1 MQVILGM
8 KKGDRPM
15 FNAVFCA
22 THRPK
27 VGLAYF
33 ARLWSGAHNRR
44 SALKKIEAVIQAL
57 PQAVAYF
64 DEKDGYV
71 LGNDAFAR
79 EMVGLGLKPKPG
91 LPYLTILG
99 EVAAIDAARSA
110 VANAPDWI
118 AAHLEA
124 RRRGPIAVDRNL
136 ADGRVLRVE
145 SNPTSLGGAVTVLSD
160 ITDLKRQTEELA
172 AARDLAE
179 AGNRAKGEFLA
190 NMSHELRT
198 PMNGVIGVAE
208 LLARENLTPKQAELV
223 GIILASASTLDRLLC
238 DLLDMARVEGG
249 ALEVTDA
256 PFDVAA
262 ALAAVVGQFAPAAA
276 EKGVALEID
285 RPVSEPG
292 WVLGD
297 EVRLK
302 QVLAKLIANAV
313 KFTSQGRIDVRL
325 EVIDGALV
333 FRVRDT
339 GVGFD
344 VAQKERLFRRFE
356 QFDNSN
362 TRRFGGAG
370 LGLAMATSL
379 TARMGGALV
388 CDSTE
393 GVGSIFIL
401 AIPYRR
407 ANPPIARFTAP
418 TEPSAS
424 EEAAPHILI
433 VDDNPLNQ
441 RVLSLILE
449 GAGVET
455 ELADDGLQ
463 AVRQWRR
470 SQFDAI
476 LMDIQMPVMDGLTAV
491 RSIRSIETVQGLDPT
506 PIIMVSANALPE
518 HVAASFDAGANG
530 HVAKPVTAERL
541 FAALEDLDRRE
552 PPPPDQTA
560 CAA

>member
-1 MQVILGM
+1 
-8 KKGDRPM
+8 M
-15 FNAVFCA
+15 F
-22 THRPK
+22 
-27 VGLAYF
+27 
-33 ARLWSGAHNRR
+33 

-64 DEKDGYV
+64 DEGDGYV

-79 EMVGLGLKPKPG
+79 EMAGLGLEPSPG

-99 EVAAIDAARSA
+99 QVAAIDSARSTLA
-110 VANAPDWI
+110 GAPDWI
-118 AAHLEA
+118 ADHLAA
-124 RRRGPIAVDRNL
+124 RRQGPIAVDRDL

-145 SNPTSLGGAVTVLSD
+145 SNPTSLGGVVTLLSD
-160 ITDLKRQTEELA
+160 ITDLKRQTEELS

-208 LLARENLTPKQAELV
+208 LLAHENLTPKQAELV
-223 GIILASASTLDRLLC
+223 GLILASGSTLDKLLG
-238 DLLDMARVEGG
+238 DLLDMARVEAGV
-249 ALEVTDA
+249 LEVADA
-256 PFDVAA
+256 PFDVVA
-262 ALAAVVGQFAPAAA
+262 ALSAVIGQFASAAA
-276 EKGVALEID
+276 ENGVALEVD
-285 RPVSEPG
+285 TPAPAPG

-302 QVLAKLIANAV
+302 QVLASLIANAV
-313 KFTSQGRIDVRL
+313 KFTSQGRIDVRI
-325 EVIDGALV
+325 EVVDDALV
-333 FRVRDT
+333 FRVCDT

-356 QFDNSN
+356 QLDNSN

-370 LGLAMATSL
+370 LGLAVAMSL
-379 TARMGGALV
+379 TVGMGGALV

-401 AIPYRR
+401 TIPYRR
-407 ANPPIARFTAP
+407 ANAPRALDPAPLQPP
-418 TEPSAS
+418 AS
-424 EEAAPHILI
+424 QETAPHILI
-433 VDDNPLNQ
+433 VDDNPVNQ

-463 AVRQWRR
+463 AVTQWRTNH
-470 SQFDAI
+470 FDAI
-476 LMDIQMPVMDGLTAV
+476 LMDIQMPEMDGLTAV
-491 RSIRSIETVQGLDPT
+491 RSIRAIETVQGLNPT
-506 PIIMVSANALPE
+506 PIIMVSANAMPE

-530 HVAKPVTAERL
+530 HVAKPVTADRL
-541 FAALEDLDRRE
+541 FAALEDLASSK
-552 PPPPDQTA
+552 PPPHDQTA
-560 CAA
+560 RAV